1 MNAAKIKCRDL
12 MVGDWITDN
21 HGFQWQITVVG
32 DDYAYATFEGNEGDP
47 WEFDDKDDQPHPI
60 EITPDLLKA
69 NGWQTSSCVLTH
81 REKETFFVK
90 DVNGCHLMASRG
102 ILTIWFNLGQRLIL
116 AYEQVRSAAYLG
128 GTELRQF
135 TEAGI
140 PMLGELSRYFTEL
153 EGRDVC
159 VSEVLDRISEREVT
173 FGDVAEIFKRL
184 TSEGGTFYGHNERA
198 YADIIAPIKYVHQLQ
213 QVLRLAGLNEL
224 ADNFKV

>member
-1 MNAAKIKCRDL
+1 MKEITIKCQAL
-12 MVGDWITDN
+12 MVGDWCCDH
-21 HGFQWQITVVG
+21 HGFPMQITTVG

-47 WEFDDKDDQPHPI
+47 WEFDDKDDQPCAI

-69 NGWQTSSCVLTH
+69 NGWQTSSCVLPH
-81 REKETFFVK
+81 RQKETFFVK

-159 VSEVLDRISEREVT
+159 VSEVLDRISDREVT

-198 YADIIAPIKYVHQLQ
+198 YAYVIAPIKYVHQLQ
-213 QVLRLAGLNEL
+213 KVLRLAGLTDMAN
-224 ADNFKV
+224 NFKI